1 MPAVTVLTVI
11 SVVTSLSSPGKEGK
25 GDQNNRSSELIT
37 VIPLAGVWGATPQT
51 AWISLWNCYKYT
63 WQISLLIRKVYCLL
77 VLIAS
82 VAEVFKNVQ
91 ICSLTYESL

>member
-37 VIPLAGVWGATPQT
+37 VIPLAGVWGATPPDG
-51 AWISLWNCYKYT
+51 LDFPVE
-63 WQISLLIRKVYCLL
+63 LLQVHLANLSPYQKGLL
-77 VLIAS
+77 SARFNS
-82 VAEVFKNVQ
+82 V
-91 ICSLTYESL
+91 CC